1 MFWKETIAEETI
13 AWLLEVDTAGIRFLA
28 LRDLLDRPADDGD
41 LLAAEEDA
49 YRRGP
54 ISEILAAMEP
64 EGYWS
69 QAGAGYY
76 PKYHGSAWSLLTL
89 AQLGAHIQRD
99 ERIARACSYLMD
111 HSLTS
116 GGQFTISGAPSTTVD
131 CLQGNMCW
139 ALLELG
145 CNDPRLDKAFEWMA
159 RSVTGEGVAPSTER
173 KAPVRYYSGK
183 CGPGFACGANNQLP
197 CAWGAIKVMLAF
209 SSLPAETRSA
219 LVEDAIRQGLDFL
232 LSCDPAQAG
241 YPTGWSTKPSGNWW
255 KFGFPV
261 FYVTDLLQNL
271 EVLIAFGYGQDPQLA
286 NVLQMVREKRDTKGR
301 WSLEYS
307 YQDKTW
313 VDFGAKKQPNPWVTL
328 RALRVLKA
336 ASEPM

>member
-64 EGYWS
+64 EGDWS

-173 KAPVRYYSGK
+173 NAPVRYYSGK

-219 LVEDAIRQGLDFL
+219 LVEDAIRHGLDFL

-286 NVLQMVREKRDTKGR
+286 NALQMVRGKRDTKGR
-301 WSLEYS
+301 WSL
-307 YQDKTW
+307 
-313 VDFGAKKQPNPWVTL
+313 
-328 RALRVLKA
+328 
-336 ASEPM
+336 

>member
-1 MFWKETIAEETI
+1 MSWKETIAEETI
-13 AWLLEVDTAGIRFLA
+13 AWLLEVDTTGIRFLA
-28 LRDLLDRPADDGD
+28 LRDLLDHPADDGD
-41 LLAAEEDA
+41 SLAAEEDA

-89 AQLGAHIQRD
+89 AQLGARIQRD

-145 CNDPRLDKAFEWMA
+145 CTDPRLDKAFEWMA

-286 NVLQMVREKRDTKGR
+286 NALQLVREKRDTKGR

-336 ASEPM
+336 ASEL